1 MKFNNFAT
9 YYESILEQD
18 PNFFDDYLDSD
29 QRIDAFIHESTQ
41 FPVERFFEVV
51 TSVLAH

>member
-1 MKFNNFAT
+1 MKANNFVT
-9 YYESILEQD
+9 YYELILEQD

-41 FPVERFFEVV
+41 LPVERFFEVV

>member
-1 MKFNNFAT
+1 MKANNFVT